1 MKGLLIKDL
10 SLIKMQGR
18 FLVIVAFLGVFMALN
33 ADNPTFVIGFM
44 SYMGAIFTMNTISY
58 DEFENGNAFLFSL
71 PITRKM
77 YAMEKYVFGIIFG
90 GIMSAFSTVLCV
102 IFELCSGFGNFV
114 SIAEAALWTIPMLL
128 VMLAVVIPIQLKFGG
143 EKGRI
148 VTIAA
153 IGVAVGLGIAVVK
166 LVNSENF
173 DLNGLYRIVSFLE
186 SNFILPAAF
195 LISCALL
202 FISYR
207 ISVHIVE
214 KKEF

>member
-58 DEFENGNAFLFSL
+58 DEFENGNAFLFAL

-90 GIMSAFSTVLCV
+90 GILSAFSTVLCV

-202 FISYR
+202 FVSYR

>member
-44 SYMGAIFTMNTISY
+44 SYMGAIFTMNTISF
-58 DEFENGNAFLFSL
+58 DEFENGNAFLFAL

-114 SIAEAALWTIPMLL
+114 SIADAALWTIPMLL

-173 DLNGLYRIVSFLE
+173 DLNGL
-186 SNFILPAAF
+186 
-195 LISCALL
+195 
-202 FISYR
+202 
-207 ISVHIVE
+207 
-214 KKEF
+214 

>member
-58 DEFENGNAFLFSL
+58 DEFENGNAFLFAL

-114 SIAEAALWTIPMLL
+114 SIAEAALWTIPMLF

-202 FISYR
+202 FVSYR

>member
-58 DEFENGNAFLFSL
+58 DEFENGNAFLFAL

-90 GIMSAFSTVLCV
+90 GIMSAFSTVICV

-114 SIAEAALWTIPMLL
+114 SIADAALWTIPMLL

-173 DLNGLYRIVSFLE
+173 DLNGLYSIVSFLE

-202 FISYR
+202 FVSFR

>member
-58 DEFENGNAFLFSL
+58 DEFENGNAFLFAL

-114 SIAEAALWTIPMLL
+114 SIADAALWTIPMLL

-186 SNFILPAAF
+186 SNFIFPAAF

>member
-18 FLVIVAFLGVFMALN
+18 FLVIVALLGVFMALN
-33 ADNPTFVIGFM
+33 ADSTTFVIGFM

-58 DEFENGNAFLFSL
+58 DEFENGNAFLFAL

-77 YAMEKYVFGIIFG
+77 YAMEKYVFGIVFG
-90 GIMSAFSTVLCV
+90 GILLVFSTVLCV
-102 IFELCSGFGNFV
+102 IFELYRGFGNAG
-114 SIAEAALWTIPMLL
+114 SIAETALWTIPLLL

-148 VTIAA
+148 VIIAA
-153 IGVAVGLGIAVVK
+153 IGVVIVLGIAIVK

-173 DLNGLYRIVSFLE
+173 DLNGLYSIVSFLE

>member
-58 DEFENGNAFLFSL
+58 DEFENGNAFLFAL

-202 FISYR
+202 FVSFR

>member
-58 DEFENGNAFLFSL
+58 DEFENGNAFLFAL

-114 SIAEAALWTIPMLL
+114 SIADAALWTIPMLL

-173 DLNGLYRIVSFLE
+173 DLNGLYSIVSFLE

-202 FISYR
+202 FVSFR

>member
-58 DEFENGNAFLFSL
+58 DEFENGNAFLFAL

-114 SIAEAALWTIPMLL
+114 SIADAALWTIPMLL

>member
-58 DEFENGNAFLFSL
+58 DEFENGNAFLFAL

-202 FISYR
+202 FVSYR

>member
-58 DEFENGNAFLFSL
+58 DEFENGNAFFFLF

>member
-58 DEFENGNAFLFSL
+58 DEFENGNAFLFAL

-153 IGVAVGLGIAVVK
+153 IVVAVGLGIAVVK

>member
-58 DEFENGNAFLFSL
+58 DEFENGNAFLFAL

>member
-33 ADNPTFVIGFM
+33 ADNPTFVIGYM

-58 DEFENGNAFLFSL
+58 DEFENGNAFLFAL

-77 YAMEKYVFGIIFG
+77 YAMEKYVFGIILG
-90 GIMSAFSTVLCV
+90 GVLLAFSTVRCV
-102 IFELCSGFGNFV
+102 IFELYRGFKDAG
-114 SIAEAALWTIPMLL
+114 SIAETALWTIPLLL

-153 IGVAVGLGIAVVK
+153 IGVAVVLGIAIVRF
-166 LVNSENF
+166 VNSAHF
-173 DLNGLYRIVSFLE
+173 DLNGLYRSLSFLE
-186 SNFILPAAF
+186 SDLILPAAF

-202 FISYR
+202 LVSYR
-207 ISVHIVE
+207 ISAHIVE
-214 KKEF
+214 RKEF

>member
-58 DEFENGNAFLFSL
+58 DEFENGNAFLFAL

-90 GIMSAFSTVLCV
+90 GSMSAFSTVLCV

-114 SIAEAALWTIPMLL
+114 SIADAALWTIPMLL